1 MINLVSYFEIGGKI
15 IETGLNIEE
24 ALLQQYLV
32 PGDILNPIPEKKDVV
47 FGVAATAVAKVS
59 RKENYDIGRAMR
71 APRRYTQA
79 RNAISLAAML
89 AAGDGPLPVGDVLA
103 IGVLTGF
110 AVYQGVQGIRD
121 IVQ

>member
-1 MINLVSYFEIGGKI
+1 VINLVSYFEIGGKI

-24 ALLQQYLV
+24 GLLQQYLR
-32 PGDILNPIPEKKDVV
+32 PGDILSPIPEKKDVV
-47 FGVAATAVAKVS
+47 IGGIATVVAKAS
-59 RKENYDIGRAMR
+59 GKDDYSISRAMR

-79 RNAISLAAML
+79 RNALGLAAML
-89 AAGDGPLPVGDVLA
+89 AASDGPLPVGDVLA

-110 AVYQGVQGIRD
+110 AVYQGVEAVRD